1 MNAIIDAAFARARTV
16 ALVFFV
22 LTIAGA
28 SAYFAIPKESEP
40 DITIPFIYVSVVYE
54 GIAPEDS
61 ERLLVRPLEKELQS
75 IEGLKEMKGNASQGF
90 ASVTL
95 EFDAGFDAD
104 QALLDV
110 REKVDLAKAEL
121 PPGSEEPRV
130 TEVNLSLFP
139 VLTVM
144 LSGDLP
150 ERTLINLA
158 RRLQDEIE
166 ALSGVLEVDIA
177 GDREELLEVVIDP
190 MALETYNLSFP
201 DVLNFVSQN
210 NRLVAAGAIDASAGR
225 MVFKVPGV
233 IETMQD
239 LATLP
244 VKKVGDTIITFD
256 DVATIRRTFKDPVSF
271 ARLRGDNAIALEVS
285 KRSGA
290 NIIETIAEVR
300 NLVEMS
306 RTQWPDTIQ
315 VDYLQDKSDDI
326 RSMLGDLENN
336 VITAIILVMIVI
348 VFALGIRPSILVGL
362 AIPGSFLAAMTVIYF
377 FGMTMNIIVLFS
389 LILVVGML
397 VDGAIVTIE
406 LADRK
411 ISEGELPKTAFASAS
426 KRMAWPIIASTIT
439 TLTVFFPLLVWP
451 GLVGEFM
458 SFLPLTVI
466 ITLTAS
472 LFMALI
478 FIPVLGGII
487 TRKVSVDPNSTTV
500 KYIRLAEKGE
510 LSAIKGWLGR
520 YLSFLQVI
528 VNHPGKST
536 LAAIGIM
543 ILTFVCYSGLG
554 RGVLFFP
561 DIEPEY
567 LQVQVQSRG
576 DLSIYERDKL
586 VRKVEQFL
594 LEQDNLDSV
603 YARTIGGGSNNQ
615 SDIPEDV
622 IGVIQLELSDW
633 QTRPPASEI
642 MAKIRDYVGTIP
654 GIKVQVRLPDMG
666 PTAGKPVQI
675 ALSGINQDTLIKSVK
690 HILQLMDKVGGF
702 VDVEDSRPLPS
713 VEWRLIVDREKAAK
727 YNVDVTLL
735 GNVVKLITNGAL
747 LAEYRPDDAEEEVEI
762 RLRFTEDFRNV
773 EQLYQLRIPSADGA
787 VPIGNFVTIEPAP
800 KTGRISRLDGM
811 RNYTVKAEI
820 AKGEQLDQKLAQLRD
835 ELQASPLPSGVMLSF
850 QGEDEDTQQSMAFLG
865 NAFIGSIFLMLII
878 LVTQFNSFYQALVV
892 LSAIIFSTAG
902 VLIGL
907 MVTAQPFVVVMSGI
921 GTIAL
926 AGIVVNNN
934 IVLIDTYNTL
944 KAQGM
949 SAQEAI
955 MRTAAQRARPVLLT
969 SVTTILGLLPMVFA
983 LTIDIVGREISVGA
997 PSAQWWTVLSSTIA
1011 GGLTFATFL
1020 TLLLTPALLMLGE
1033 KLKSLTSRTG
1043 EQH

>member
-1 MNAIIDAAFARARTV
+1 MNAIIDAAFARTRTV

-40 DITIPFIYVSVVYE
+40 DITIPFIYVSVVYD

-75 IEGLKEMKGNASQGF
+75 IEGLKEMKGTAIQGF
-90 ASVTL
+90 ASVVM
-95 EFDAGFDAD
+95 EFEAGFDAD

-144 LSGDLP
+144 LSGDIP
-150 ERTLINLA
+150 ERTLVNIA

-177 GDREELLEVVIDP
+177 GDREELLEVIIDP
-190 MALETYNLSFP
+190 VALETYNLSFP

-210 NRLVAAGAIDASAGR
+210 NQLVAAGAIDASAGR

-244 VKKVGDTIITFD
+244 VKKVGNTIVTFD
-256 DVATIRRTFKDPVSF
+256 DVATIRRTFKDPTSF
-271 ARLRGDNAIALEVS
+271 ARLRGEKAIALEVS

-290 NIIETIAEVR
+290 NIIETIADVR
-300 NLVEMS
+300 NLVELA
-306 RTQWPDTIQ
+306 RTQWPDTIK
-315 VDYLQDKSDDI
+315 VDYLQDKSGEI
-326 RSMLGDLENN
+326 KSMLGDLENN
-336 VITAIILVMIVI
+336 VLTAIILVMIVI
-348 VFALGIRPSILVGL
+348 VFALGIRPSILVGM
-362 AIPGSFLAAMTVIYF
+362 AIPGSFLAAMTVIFF
-377 FGMTMNIIVLFS
+377 FGMTMNMIVLFS

-411 ISEGELPKTAFASAS
+411 IAEGEPPKTAFATAS

-478 FIPVLGGII
+478 FIPVLGGVI
-487 TRKVSVDPNSTTV
+487 TRKVSVDTQSDTV
-500 KYIRLAEKGE
+500 KFIRMAEKGN
-510 LSAIKGWLGR
+510 LDDIQGWLGR
-520 YLSFLQVI
+520 YLRFLKNI

-536 LAAIGIM
+536 LAALGIM
-543 ILTFVCYSGLG
+543 FMTFVLYGFFG

-567 LQVQVQSRG
+567 LQIQVQARG

-586 VRKVEQFL
+586 VKKVEKFL
-594 LEQDNLDSV
+594 LQQDNLDSV
-603 YARTIGGGSNNQ
+603 YARTMGGGGGNESEM
-615 SDIPEDV
+615 PEDV

-633 QTRPPASEI
+633 ETRPPASEI
-642 MAKIRDYVGTIP
+642 MADIREYVETIP

-666 PTAGKPVQI
+666 PSSGKPVEI
-675 ALSGINQDTLIKSVK
+675 VLSGISNDSLIEGTE
-690 HILQLMDKVGGF
+690 HILALMEETGGF

-713 VEWRLIVDREKAAK
+713 VEWRLNVDRELAAQ

-735 GNVVKLITNGAL
+735 GNVVKLITNGAM

-762 RLRFTEDFRNV
+762 RLRFPETFRNI
-773 EQLYQLRIPSADGA
+773 EQLYQLRIPSANGS

-800 KTGRISRLDGM
+800 KTGRINRLDGA
-811 RNYTVKAEI
+811 RTYTIKAEI
-820 AKGEQLDQKLAQLRD
+820 AEGELLDQKLKQMREKLI
-835 ELQASPLPSGVMLSF
+835 ESPLPADVMLSF
-850 QGEDEDTQQSMAFLG
+850 KGEDEDTQESMTFLS

-878 LVTQFNSFYQALVV
+878 LVTQFNSFYQAFVV

-907 MVTAQPFVVVMSGI
+907 MVTSQPFVVVMSGI

-934 IVLIDTYNTL
+934 IVLIDTYNAL
-944 KAQGM
+944 KSEGM
-949 SAQEAI
+949 DAKEAI
-955 MRTAAQRARPVLLT
+955 LRTAAQRARPVLLT

-983 LTIDIVGREISVGA
+983 LTIDIVGRNISVGA

-1011 GGLTFATFL
+1011 GGLTFATLL

-1033 KLKSLTSRTG
+1033 KIKSLTSSARD
-1043 EQH
+1043 